1 MFFNKPKIFDAF
13 CWHYDEIKSVPS
25 NSTILASNN
34 HSSVQ
39 ALTFKLDRSEF
50 WGVQYHPEFSPEWMI
65 GLMKLRKQT
74 LLEKK
79 IFINE
84 NEFKKMIQVLFDISN
99 NKNISSENKI
109 NNSIIERSIHY
120 LEIKNWLNF
129 LETSL

>member
-1 MFFNKPKIFDAF
+1 
-13 CWHYDEIKSVPS
+13 
-25 NSTILASNN
+25 
-34 HSSVQ
+34 
-39 ALTFKLDRSEF
+39 
-50 WGVQYHPEFSPEWMI
+50 MI
-65 GLMKLRKQT
+65 GLMKLRKQI

-120 LEIKNWLNF
+120 LEITNWLNF